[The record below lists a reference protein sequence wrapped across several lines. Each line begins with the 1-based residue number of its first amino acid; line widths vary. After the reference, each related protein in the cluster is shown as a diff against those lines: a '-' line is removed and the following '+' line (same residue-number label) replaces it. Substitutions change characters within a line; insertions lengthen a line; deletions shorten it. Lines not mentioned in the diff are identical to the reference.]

1 MVATLKVCF
10 SLSLWICPVVYG
22 CNIFLSIVLLVNL
35 IDYIQTMETP
45 PLKHPAHSESAD
57 DDWRT
62 THLGC
67 VLGNALR
74 RFDARVLVLISQNKD
89 LPLKLANYAARGV
102 VTAAQVHLTRH
113 LALGGSRL
121 VDMAHSAGMSKQA
134 MSQLV
139 QQCEAMGLVNIEPD
153 ANDARSKR
161 IIYTETGLLWQAAFR
176 EAVQQAQAEMS
187 TEIGQDVTTVVS
199 LGLEAYGSM
208 HAAFTRPV
216 KKLGI
221 RSKRQA

>member
-1 MVATLKVCF
+1 MK
-10 SLSLWICPVVYG
+10 
-22 CNIFLSIVLLVNL
+22 
-35 IDYIQTMETP
+35 TP
-45 PLKHPAHSESAD
+45 PIKHFANGESTA

-89 LPLKLANYAARGV
+89 LPLKLANYAARGL

-176 EAVQQAQAEMS
+176 EAVRQAEAEMS
-187 TEIGQDVTTVVS
+187 AEIGQEISTVVS

-208 HAAFTRPV
+208 HAAFTRPG
-216 KKLGI
+216 KKVDI
-221 RSKRQA
+221 RTKRQA